1 MYGSVVGPTVD
12 EMGLFALS
20 RLILIRLD

>member
-20 RLILIRLD
+20 RLILFRLD